1 MNWKSLIAEIQA
13 KGFSQQVIADHVG
26 KSQAWVSSIINGKVS
41 DLKYS
46 DGAALISMLGESDRK
61 EAA

>member
-1 MNWKSLIAEIQA
+1 MDWKSLIAELQE
-13 KGFSQQVIADHVG
+13 KGFSQVEIAAHVG
-26 KSQAWVSSIINGKVS
+26 KSQAWVSSIINGKVA

-46 DGAALISMLGESDRK
+46 DGAALLSMRARPPTR

>member
-1 MNWKSLIAEIQA
+1 MN
-13 KGFSQQVIADHVG
+13 GFSQMEIADRVG

-46 DGAALISMLGESDRK
+46 DGAALLALRNEITK
-61 EAA
+61 QKAA